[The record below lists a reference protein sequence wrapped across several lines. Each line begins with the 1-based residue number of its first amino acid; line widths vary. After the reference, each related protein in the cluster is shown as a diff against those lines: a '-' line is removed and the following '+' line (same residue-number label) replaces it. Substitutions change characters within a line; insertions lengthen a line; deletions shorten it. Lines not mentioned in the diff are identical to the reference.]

1 MALSDPQTITVNAV
15 AQVCALISSDTTK
28 SVYQTPDEIYKFTIS
43 HQASG
48 NRVRRMVRI
57 DKKVVAADPLTAVNA
72 YQSLGLYLVLDEP
85 ANGAFADAD
94 IQYILTGFK
103 TWLDSTNF
111 GKVLTSQH

>member
-1 MALSDPQTITVNAV
+1 MALSDPQTITINAV
-15 AQVCALISSDTTK
+15 AQVCALVSADATK
-28 SVYQTPDEIYKFTIS
+28 SVYMTPDEVYRFTVS

-57 DKKVVAADPLTAVNA
+57 DKKVVAADPLTAINA
-72 YQSLGLYLVLDEP
+72 YQSLGIYIVVDEP

-94 IQYILTGFK
+94 IQLILTGFK
-103 TWLDSTNF
+103 TWLDATNF